1 MSPLEEHASHGVDQ
15 NQAENERSRF
25 FTLSPHLL
33 CIGGFDGYFKHLN
46 SIWQQTLGYTNEELL
61 SQPYMAFVHPDDQE
75 STFDETRKLPYGHVV
90 QAFENR
96 YRCKDG
102 SYRWLMGNAIPLVD
116 QQLIYATARDITEE
130 KRTDRRRAAQYAIA
144 RVLAES
150 VTLAE
155 AAPKLLQ
162 AVCESVD
169 WQLGVFWNVEKHA
182 NLLRCVDIWAAPL
195 FTPEEF
201 SAVTKVMTFPS
212 GIGLPGRVWES
223 RKPSWIHDIL
233 LDTNFPRLSVAS
245 SSGLHGAF
253 AFPILLAEE
262 VTGVME
268 FFSRDVRPPDE
279 DLLKMMYSLGS
290 QIGQSIGHKRAE
302 EEKEKLILELQEAL
316 ANVKTLSGLLP
327 ICATCKNVR
336 DDKGYWRRI
345 EDYIGARSHAEF
357 THGICTD
364 CARKVHPDWDES

>member
-1 MSPLEEHASHGVDQ
+1 MSPLEERTSHGVDQ

-25 FTLSPHLL
+25 FALSPDLL
-33 CIGGFDGYFKHLN
+33 CIAGFDGYFKHLN

-75 STFDETRKLPYGHVV
+75 STLGKARKLPDGHAV

-102 SYRWLMGNAIPLVD
+102 SYRWLAWNAIPLID
-116 QQLIYATARDITEE
+116 QQLIYATARDITQQ
-130 KRTDRRRAAQYAIA
+130 KLTDRGRAAQYAVA
-144 RVLAES
+144 WVLAES
-150 VTLAE
+150 VALVE

-162 AVCESVD
+162 AVCENVD
-169 WQLGVFWNVEKHA
+169 WQLGALWIVDKQA
-182 NLLRCVDIWAAPL
+182 KLLRCVDIWAAPM
-195 FTPEEF
+195 FNAKEF
-201 SAVTKVMTFPS
+201 AAGTRAMTFPS
-212 GIGLPGRVWES
+212 GSGLPGRVWES
-223 RKPSWIHDIL
+223 RKPSWIHDIM
-233 LDTNFPRLSVAS
+233 LDTNFPRPTFAP

-253 AFPILLAEE
+253 AFPILLADE

-268 FFSRDVRPPDE
+268 FFSREVRPPDE

-290 QIGQSIGHKRAE
+290 QIGQSIGHKHVE

-316 ANVKTLSGLLP
+316 TNVKTLSGLLP

-345 EDYIGARSHAEF
+345 EDYISAHSHTEF
-357 THGICTD
+357 SHGICTD
-364 CARKVHPDWDES
+364 CARKLHPDWDKS

>member
-102 SYRWLMGNAIPLVD
+102 SYRWLMWNAIPLVD

-169 WQLGVFWNVEKHA
+169 WQLGVFWSVEKHA

>member
-102 SYRWLMGNAIPLVD
+102 SYRWLTWNAIPLID

>member
-102 SYRWLMGNAIPLVD
+102 SYRWLTWNAIPLID

-169 WQLGVFWNVEKHA
+169 WQLGVFWNLEKHA